1 MKPAIYL
8 AFVIFF
14 VFIGTIIYEKSMQKN
29 QEEKAIISA
38 PCKDTKTFQ
47 DIKQNSD
54 KLDNLIIE
62 KCEDNQK

>member
-1 MKPAIYL
+1 
-8 AFVIFF
+8 
-14 VFIGTIIYEKSMQKN
+14 MQKN